1 VEDLRPDPAG
11 GVGSPTPARPLPTG
25 TVTFLFTDIEGSTRL
40 LQRLGDGYRQI
51 QDRHTDILRRAI
63 ATAGG
68 YEVRTEG
75 DAFFAAF
82 DSAAGSVRAAVAAQR
97 ELDGQPWPDGVE
109 LRVRAGLH
117 TGEGVLGGDDY
128 LGLDVNR
135 AARIAAVAHGGQVLL
150 SGSTHALAEHD
161 LPAGVRLRDVGQH
174 RLKDLAYPE
183 HLYELVIEDLPSDFL
198 PPRSLDARPHNLPI
212 QLTSF
217 VGREREI
224 ADVTARLRR
233 TKLLTLSGPGG
244 VGKTRLALQVAGE
257 ILLEFADGARFV
269 DLSPVTDPALVPR
282 AIASALA
289 VREESGRPAIDTLGE
304 HLADKELLLVLDNF
318 EQVAQAAGVVG
329 DLRAAAPRC
338 TFLVTSRSPLQLYGE
353 QEVPVEPL
361 SLPGPGRPGG
371 GAAIDGAESVALFAD
386 RAALANPGLRLDEAA
401 TVIVGEICARLDGL
415 PLAIELAA
423 SRVKLLSLEEIHERL
438 GTRLP
443 LLTTAARD
451 QPERQRA
458 LRATIDWSYGLL
470 AEPERELLARLSVFA
485 GGATIESADSVANP
499 SGELGLG
506 TLDGLSSL
514 VDKSL
519 VRRSEQAGGS
529 RFGMLETIREYAG
542 ERLAEG
548 AGADTVA
555 LRHAEYFAGLSE
567 RAEPEF
573 VGEEQVAWLDRFGR
587 EHENVR
593 AALGWCLRS
602 GQAEPGLRIA
612 AAVWRFWQQRGHLI
626 EGRQWLADLLSLP
639 AAADPTML
647 RGRAVAAAGSLA
659 YWQNDLPHAQRLYE
673 ESLTIA
679 RRSGDAVAVFDA
691 SFNLSFIPWFRGDID
706 ESWSLLQECLRI
718 AREMEDERR
727 IGEAASG
734 LAYASFMRGDY
745 EAALSL
751 NEEAIALA
759 RKTGNRF
766 MLAENVETVG
776 QVHRMLGNHEQSRA
790 AYLEALVLK
799 HEAGNIP
806 GILTTLFMLSSL
818 ESSTGHHER
827 AVRLFGAA
835 TAMQEEFAASPP
847 ALTLDDP
854 RVSARSA
861 IGAEAASRAMD
872 EGRSMDPDAAV
883 RYAGEA
889 EGQG

>member
-1 VEDLRPDPAG
+1 M
-11 GVGSPTPARPLPTG
+11 PTSARDLPTG

-40 LQRLGDGYRQI
+40 LQRLGDGYRGV
-51 QDRHTDILRRAI
+51 QDRHTEILRRAI
-63 ATAGG
+63 ATGG
-68 YEVRTEG
+68 GHEVRTEG
-75 DAFFAAF
+75 DAVFAAF

-97 ELDGQPWPDGVE
+97 ELDGHPWPDGVE

-135 AARIAAVAHGGQVLL
+135 AARIAAAAHGGQVLL
-150 SGSTHALAEHD
+150 SGSTHALVEHD
-161 LPAGVRLRDVGQH
+161 LPAGVRLRDVGEH
-174 RLKDLAYPE
+174 RLKDLAHPE
-183 HLYELVIEDLPSDFL
+183 HLYEIVIEGRASDFP
-198 PPRSLDARPHNLPI
+198 PPRSLEARPHNLPI

-217 VGREREI
+217 VGRRREI
-224 ADVTARLRR
+224 ADVTDRLRR

-244 VGKTRLALQVAGE
+244 VGKTRLALQVAAE

-282 AIASALA
+282 AIAAALA
-289 VREESGRPAIDTLGE
+289 IREDTERPVIQTLAD
-304 HLADKELLLVLDNF
+304 HLSDKELLLVLDNF
-318 EQVAQAAGVVG
+318 EQVVEAAKDIG

-338 TFLVTSRSPLQLYGE
+338 TFLVTSRSPLQLSGE
-353 QEVPVEPL
+353 QEIPIEPL
-361 SLPGPGRPGG
+361 SLPDPGRAPDV
-371 GAAIDGAESVALFAD
+371 ASLRRAESVALFAD
-386 RAALANPGLRLDEAA
+386 RAALANPRLVLGESGTA
-401 TVIVGEICARLDGL
+401 IVGEICARLDGL

-443 LLTTAARD
+443 LLTTTARD

-470 AEPERELLARLSVFA
+470 AEPERELLARLSIFA
-485 GGATIESADSVANP
+485 GGATIESIDVVANP
-499 SGELGLG
+499 SDELGIG
-506 TLDGLSSL
+506 TLEGLSSL
-514 VDKSL
+514 IDKSL
-519 VRRSEQAGGS
+519 VRRSELAGGS

-542 ERLAEG
+542 ERLADSG
-548 AGADTVA
+548 RADVLA
-555 LRHAEYFAGLSE
+555 LRHAEYFADLSE

-573 VGEEQVAWLDRFGR
+573 IGEDQTAWLDRFGR

-612 AAVWRFWQQRGHLI
+612 AAIWRFWQQRGHLI

-639 AAADPTML
+639 AAAGPTML
-647 RGRAVAAAGSLA
+647 RGRAAGAAGSLA
-659 YWQNDLPHAQRLYE
+659 YWQNDIPEAQRRYE

-679 RRSGDAVAVFDA
+679 RASGDAVAMFDA
-691 SFNLSFIPWFRGDID
+691 SFNLAFLPWFRGDVD
-706 ESWSLLQECLRI
+706 ESWSLLQECMRA
-718 AREMEDERR
+718 ARELGDERR
-727 IGEAASG
+727 IAEAASG
-734 LAYASFMRGDY
+734 LAYAAFQRGDY

-759 RKTGNRF
+759 RKAGNRF
-766 MLAENVETVG
+766 MVAENVETVG
-776 QVHRMLGNHEQSRA
+776 QVHRMLGNYEQSRA
-790 AYLEALVLK
+790 AYLEALELK
-799 HEAGNIP
+799 HEAGNLP
-806 GILTTLFMLSSL
+806 GILTTLFMLSAL
-818 ESSTGHHER
+818 ESGAGHHER

-835 TAMQEEFAASPP
+835 SVMQEEFAAAPP
-847 ALTLDDP
+847 ALTMDDP
-854 RVSARSA
+854 RAPARTA
-861 IGAEAASRAMD
+861 IGDEAMSRALD

-883 RYAGEA
+883 RYACEA